1 MNTQLPV
8 AKTKRSAFALMLMI
22 TAVMI
27 MSITVGGVVQ
37 YIRHSVDE
45 ASTAGLQFRA
55 QMLAE
60 AGVGMA
66 LNPKATNYKRM
77 MGTDSGFWMVKS
89 REASR
94 IPINYITDERLRES
108 VQQLFQLWGINNED
122 ATTAVDS
129 LSDWVDTDN
138 TARAQGAE
146 EDYYKGLGFYNLPHQ
161 GGFTSLEEMLLVR
174 GMDTIARARPD
185 WRDYFSIYSD
195 GTVDLFWA
203 SKDVVM
209 AITGASD
216 SDAQHMITA
225 RAGNDG
231 IDGTEDDNRG
241 LGINAALGMLGIQPD
256 RMAGVQALT
265 TYGRDNV
272 FRIICKGWVGLKTS
286 TVTLIARMGDDGA
299 LTYLARFEE

>member
-1 MNTQLPV
+1 MNTQIPIP
-8 AKTKRSAFALMLMI
+8 KTRRASALMLMI
-22 TAVMI
+22 WAVMI
-27 MSITVGGVVQ
+27 MSVTVGGVVE
-37 YIRHSVDE
+37 YIRQSVDE

-60 AGVGMA
+60 AGVGLA
-66 LNPKATNYKRM
+66 LNPKAKNYKRM

-94 IPINYITDERLRES
+94 IPINYITDERLREA
-108 VQQLFQLWGINNED
+108 VVQLFQLWGLNNGD

-138 TARAQGAE
+138 TPRAQGAE

-161 GGFTSLEEMLLVR
+161 SGFTSIEEMLLVR
-174 GMDTIARARPD
+174 GMDAVARAKPD
-185 WRDYFSIYSD
+185 WRDYFSLYSD

-203 SKDVVM
+203 SKDVIM
-209 AITGASD
+209 AVTGASD
-216 SDAQHMITA
+216 SDAQHLITA

-241 LGINAALGMLGIQPD
+241 LGIGPALGMLGIQAD
-256 RMAGVQALT
+256 RMAAVQALT
-265 TYGRDNV
+265 TYGKDNV
-272 FRIICKGWVGLKTS
+272 FRIISKGWVGLKSS